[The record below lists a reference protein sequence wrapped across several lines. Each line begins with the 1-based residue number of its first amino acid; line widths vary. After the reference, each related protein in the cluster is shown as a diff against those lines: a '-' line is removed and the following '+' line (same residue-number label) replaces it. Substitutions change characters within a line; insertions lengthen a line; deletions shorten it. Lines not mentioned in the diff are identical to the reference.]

1 MEDQRLKALFD
12 KRDVLVGQRKALL
25 DKAINAERLLTE
37 DEEAE
42 NKRLAAE
49 IDKMDNLIAYAR
61 SLPEQPAGRPAGP
74 EPQPS
79 VREIRDFGE
88 LLYLVR
94 FAPHDERLR
103 ALNPDRELRDMSMGG
118 GAAVGGALV
127 PEQFGPMLEP
137 IQPEEAVFR
146 PRALVIPSGSP
157 PDAPITLPAL
167 NQAGAN
173 GVFGGVQVTW
183 IAEANEK
190 PQTEP
195 ELREIKLEPQ
205 EVAAHVVVSDKL
217 LRNAPAAGALV
228 STLLRGAILA
238 AEDQAFL
245 NGNGVGQPLGV
256 IGHPA
261 SINVARAGAGAI
273 AYGDVVNMFAA
284 ALMGGS
290 RQIWIGSQTILP
302 QLMNMATPLGQ
313 LVWQPSAREGMPM
326 SLLGIPLVLNARSP
340 VLGAQG
346 DLILA
351 DLSYYLIKDGS
362 PLAIAASEHP
372 RFTRNQT
379 IIKGFWNVDGQPW
392 LNGALLLE
400 DGVTQV
406 SPFVVLQ

>member
-1 MEDQRLKALFD
+1 MDPKLKALYD
-12 KRDVLVGQRKALL
+12 KRALFVQQRKALL
-25 DKAINAERLLTE
+25 DKAIGEERLLTAE
-37 DEEAE
+37 EEAE

-49 IDKMDNLIAYAR
+49 IDKMDNLIVYAR
-61 SLPEQPAGRPAGP
+61 SIPDDSTHGSADP

-88 LLYLVR
+88 LLYLAR
-94 FAPHDERLR
+94 FVPQDERLR
-103 ALNPDRELRDMSMGG
+103 ELAATREIRDMSMGVGTAG
-118 GAAVGGALV
+118 GFLV
-127 PEQFGPMLEP
+127 PDQFGPLLEP
-137 IQPEEAVFR
+137 IQPQEAVFR
-146 PRALVIPSGSP
+146 PRARVIPAGTP
-157 PDAPITLPAL
+157 PDAAITLPAL
-167 NQAGAN
+167 DQSGAR
-173 GVFGGVQVTW
+173 GVFGGVQVVW
-183 IAEANEK
+183 IAEAVTK

-195 ELREIKLEPQ
+195 ELREVKLEPQ
-205 EVAAHVVVSDKL
+205 EVAAHIVASDKL
-217 LRNAPAAGALV
+217 LRNTAAAGALIQ
-228 STLLRGAILA
+228 TLLRGAIFA

-245 NGNGVGQPLGV
+245 NGTGVGQPLGI

-273 AYGDVVNMFAA
+273 AYADCVNMFAA
-284 ALMGGS
+284 ALMGGG

-302 QLMNMATPLGQ
+302 QLMQMVTPLGQ

-326 SLLGIPLVLNARSP
+326 SLLGIPLILNARSP

-351 DLSYYLIKDGS
+351 DLNYYLIKDGS

-392 LNGALLLE
+392 LNGPLLLE